1 MLPQKTVKC
10 LVHRR
15 TAELGN
21 SIVFIIVFVIVFI
34 IVFVI
39 VVIMADDLG

>member
-21 SIVFIIVFVIVFI
+21 SIVFIIVSIR
-34 IVFVI
+34 
-39 VVIMADDLG
+39 ADDLG

>member
-21 SIVFIIVFVIVFI
+21 SIVFIIVFVIV
-34 IVFVI
+34 
-39 VVIMADDLG
+39 VIMADDLG